1 MEGAVV
7 DISIIQIRKIL
18 KETNSADKFKRW
30 TWNSGRNALI
40 RVSHNP
46 FQERFGDSTSWLL
59 LLHDDKNDPT
69 LNIWHLKLIC
79 LLFQPHVSWD
89 SPVSRHI
96 CQPATDPRSHVEE
109 VPKVKKAIKFQPQP
123 LSKPRPTLIPDCWNL
138 AHIQQSLFDLAKR
151 AKLQSWEIS
160 SFK

>member
-1 MEGAVV
+1 MLWLESVT
-7 DISIIQIRKIL
+7 IL
-18 KETNSADKFKRW
+18 
-30 TWNSGRNALI
+30 
-40 RVSHNP
+40 

-59 LLHDDKNDPT
+59 LLHDNKNDPT

-79 LLFQPHVSWD
+79 LLFQPHMSWD

-138 AHIQQSLFDLAKR
+138 AHIQQSLIDLAKIGNPNHLWFCT
-151 AKLQSWEIS
+151 LQQKNWVVYLIS
-160 SFK
+160 VSGIISVGSAYDFARIALCTGNY

>member
-1 MEGAVV
+1 MLWLESVT
-7 DISIIQIRKIL
+7 IL
-18 KETNSADKFKRW
+18 
-30 TWNSGRNALI
+30 
-40 RVSHNP
+40 

-59 LLHDDKNDPT
+59 FLHDNKNDPT

-138 AHIQQSLFDLAKR
+138 AHIQQSLYDLAKKQNSR
-151 AKLQSWEIS
+151 ADKSAHLNKTRPPRVGKLFDRVLW
-160 SFK
+160 KK